1 MKTKLILLASL
12 SLLFSCATKSIVA
25 DTSKTVA
32 PAEIKV
38 VQEAA
43 PAQNS
48 VIPETKPIAT
58 KVTMLTRELYESKSL
73 YENSCNKCHKLY
85 SPSEFSKA
93 NEAEIARGTFYAL
106 TRSLEEKFSIMHYM
120 QTILS
125 TKEMDCWE

>member
-32 PAEIKV
+32 PAEIKA

-85 SPSEFSKA
+85 SPSEFSKEEWPKILHKMQRKA
-93 NEAEIARGTFYAL
+93 KLDDPQIAGIQDYIN
-106 TRSLEEKFSIMHYM
+106 SQI
-120 QTILS
+120 
-125 TKEMDCWE
+125 

>member
-48 VIPETKPIAT
+48 VIPETKPIRKHPNKFT
-58 KVTMLTRELYESKSL
+58 TRVPIGK
-73 YENSCNKCHKLY
+73 
-85 SPSEFSKA
+85 
-93 NEAEIARGTFYAL
+93 IV
-106 TRSLEEKFSIMHYM
+106 
-120 QTILS
+120 
-125 TKEMDCWE
+125 